1 MTTHAHAPTTNSS
14 STTSTDAPGEGSHP
28 SPAVSPGV
36 PPSLRRALLDMACR
50 LADETETNTA
60 DALVSAFESFQPV
73 LTDAFAEMLE
83 SAFGVAFPKSTPK
96 AQAWIEEKNE
106 ERLTAREWRIQ
117 MVVEEALLLR
127 RIKAH
132 MVDAVDEIN
141 CELTRNAEEAR
152 KLEASK

>member
-1 MTTHAHAPTTNSS
+1 MTDTSTHPTPT
-14 STTSTDAPGEGSHP
+14 STTPAPGEGF
-28 SPAVSPGV
+28 SPPVVSPGV